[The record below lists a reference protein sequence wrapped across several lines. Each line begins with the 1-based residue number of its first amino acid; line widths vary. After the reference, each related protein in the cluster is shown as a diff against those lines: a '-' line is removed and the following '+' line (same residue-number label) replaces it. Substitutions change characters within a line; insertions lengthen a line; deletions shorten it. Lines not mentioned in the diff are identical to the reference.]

1 MRPHERHEG
10 SMPIIGYEAMD
21 FINQTYRRHSRFNKI
36 APKNHNLDF
45 QQLTS
50 NFEEKKRG
58 KLLVINGAQKMPIK
72 AGANLR
78 SLQNVLS

>member
-50 NFEEKKRG
+50 NLEKKNRG